1 MAHHTLN
8 KYELAR
14 ILGARAL
21 QLSYGAPPLIEVAQG
36 EAAID
41 VARRELDTG
50 VIPLVVLR

>member
-21 QLSYGAPPLIEVAQG
+21 QLSYGAPPLLEVASG

-41 VARRELDTG
+41 VARRELDSG